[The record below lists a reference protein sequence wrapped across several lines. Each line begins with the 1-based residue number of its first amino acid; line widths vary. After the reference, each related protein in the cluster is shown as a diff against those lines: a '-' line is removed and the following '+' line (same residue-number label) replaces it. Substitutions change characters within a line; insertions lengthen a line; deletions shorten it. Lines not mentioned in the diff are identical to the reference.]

1 MKEKRKK
8 DPKKKKRALI
18 ITGSILGVFALF
30 VITVVM
36 ITIIGDKANIKRAE
50 SYDPVVIEN
59 QLVPEKDENGYW
71 TFTTDRD
78 LKIMQLTDIHIG
90 GGWLSLKKD

>member
-1 MKEKRKK
+1 MKEKKKK

-59 QLVPEKDENGYW
+59 QLVPEKTRTATGRSRP
-71 TFTTDRD
+71 TAISR
-78 LKIMQLTDIHIG
+78 
-90 GGWLSLKKD
+90 SCS

>member
-1 MKEKRKK
+1 MKEKKKK
-8 DPKKKKRALI
+8 DQKKKKRALI
-18 ITGSILGVFALF
+18 ITGSTLGVFALF

-59 QLVPEKDENGYW
+59 
-71 TFTTDRD
+71 
-78 LKIMQLTDIHIG
+78 
-90 GGWLSLKKD
+90 

>member
-1 MKEKRKK
+1 MKEKKKK

-71 TFTTDRD
+71 HPYPA
-78 LKIMQLTDIHIG
+78 LDILLHCASR
-90 GGWLSLKKD
+90 SL

>member
-1 MKEKRKK
+1 MKEKKKK

-50 SYDPVVIEN
+50 SYGP
-59 QLVPEKDENGYW
+59 
-71 TFTTDRD
+71 
-78 LKIMQLTDIHIG
+78 G
-90 GGWLSLKKD
+90 GH

>member
-1 MKEKRKK
+1 MKEKKKK

-59 QLVPEKDENGYW
+59 QLVPEKDENAIS
-71 TFTTDRD
+71 R
-78 LKIMQLTDIHIG
+78 
-90 GGWLSLKKD
+90 SCS